1 VKRPAIPV
9 IVLLVVLGILART
22 TLYAVPE
29 GEQVIITQFG
39 KPVGDPITNS
49 GLHFKTPVIQKVNR
63 FEKRWLAWDGDANQM
78 PTLDKRFIWV
88 DTFARWRIA
97 DPLLYFQ
104 RVRDERGAQTRLD
117 DILDGETRKAIANAN
132 LIEVVRSEDREFAVS
147 LETAVAGDDS
157 DQEVKV
163 KIEKGREAIVAD
175 ILEASREKTQEFG
188 IELVDIRF
196 KRLNYVE
203 DVRRSVYERMITER
217 QKIRDKLR
225 SEGQGRSAE
234 IRGSKERELKRIT
247 SEAYRTAEEIRGGA
261 DSTATKVY
269 ADAYGL
275 DEDFYSFLKTLETY
289 RTTIGAEETL
299 VLSTDSEFY
308 RYLKG
313 TLR

>member
-1 VKRPAIPV
+1 VNRPLLPMLILV
-9 IVLLVVLGILART
+9 LVVVFLVGSTVYVI
-22 TLYAVPE
+22 PE

-39 KPVGDPITNS
+39 KPVGDPITDS
-49 GLHFKTPVIQKVNR
+49 GLHFRVPIVQKVNR

-97 DPLLYFQ
+97 DPLLFFQ

-117 DILDGETRKAIANAN
+117 DILDGETRKAIAGVN

-147 LETAVAGDDS
+147 TESNVTGTSTEDTNIS
-157 DQEVKV
+157 
-163 KIEKGREAIVAD
+163 IEKGREAIVRD
-175 ILEASREKTQEFG
+175 VLENSRVKTAEFG
-188 IELVDIRF
+188 IELVDVRF

-203 DVRRSVYERMITER
+203 DVQRSVFDRMISER

-234 IRGSKERELKRIT
+234 IRGTKERELKRIN
-247 SEAYRTAEEIRGGA
+247 SEAYRSAQEIRGAA

-269 ADAYGL
+269 ADAYGR
-275 DEDFYSFLKTLETY
+275 DPEFYSLLKTLETY
-289 RTTIGAEETL
+289 RGTIGKKETL
-299 VLSTDSEFY
+299 VLSTDGDFY
-308 RYLKG
+308 GFLKG
-313 TLR
+313 TRGR